1 MTISHQL
8 KKYSIVVIAII
19 FLTAITIIATQA
31 YSVLTTNPTTNK
43 QVKGAFE
50 VIDSNTSL
58 NNPVFVDTK
67 FDFYTTLKEN
77 YSQFD
82 TLIIPTFELQDND
95 FRPNEKNEFRD
106 LQDLIKIKKINNSLL
121 ANFDFNS
128 KEQASNFW
136 SNPDNGQ
143 NLINHLAQLKDYKGA
158 NLNIDL
164 RWLNS
169 TELNNFDTWLPKL
182 RGELK
187 AQNKFLTIS
196 TSLESLN
203 NENQTKLKPYFDR
216 IFAQLWSD
224 NSTSKKL
231 NDYLTSLDFGKHK
244 DNLNTLDPL
253 KTTLILPTWNTRL
266 ELDNKGNINFRE
278 QLGFEKIIN
287 TYFAQDNIKPKID
300 YNQDVFPSFVKPIDT
315 NNYHQFL
322 FQDATSIIN
331 YKAKIK
337 ALSNNNQQWELGIS
351 NIESLE
357 PTAIDQ
363 LKTQNPNS
371 STDTNSINIFKST
384 VRVQKNGQG
393 SIINN
398 IKASQNGLRQ
408 TAIKDGIITQQS
420 IQKNYEVSQ
429 LDLSGIQI
437 GKLALTFDDGPDPIY
452 TPQVLD
458 LLKEYNA
465 KATFF
470 VVGKKV
476 KQYPDLIKRILSEG
490 HQIENHSYSHTIM
503 SNQDKLQSEIIRTDE
518 ALKTFGITSNY
529 FRAPYNQFSNNSEV
543 EISKLAFIQNL
554 GKINVF
560 DDYNGYDYLPNING
574 QEISNKILGQLTK
587 NPGSIIVLHDS
598 YGEMVKN
605 RQETIVALKLIL
617 PELKSNNYDLV
628 KISDLQQVPNNYTNS
643 QTKPNSNSESNSSL
657 QLQLADIELKN
668 PLVEATLGSDYQQK
682 ESYSSLSSIYI
693 ISVATLFSV
702 MIVSFVFSKLTKK
715 IINF

>member
-1 MTISHQL
+1 MTSSPQL
-8 KKYSIVVIAII
+8 KKYSILITGMI
-19 FLTAITIIATQA
+19 FLTIITIIATQT
-31 YSVLTTNPTTNK
+31 YSLLATTPNENK
-43 QVKGAFE
+43 QVKGVFE
-50 VIDSNTSL
+50 VIDSNITL

-203 NENQTKLKPYFDR
+203 NENQIKLKTYFDR

-266 ELDNKGNINFRE
+266 ELDNKQNITFRE
-278 QLGFEKIIN
+278 YLGFEKMIN
-287 TYFAQDNIKPKID
+287 TYFGQNKIQPKID
-300 YNQDVFPSFVKPIDT
+300 YNQEVFPSFTKAIDT
-315 NNYHQFL
+315 NNYQQFI

-331 YKAKIK
+331 YKSKIQ
-337 ALSNNNQQWELGIS
+337 ALSNNNQKWELGIS
-351 NIESLE
+351 NIESIE

-363 LKTQNPNS
+363 LKTQNTDSLNS
-371 STDTNSINIFKST
+371 FKST
-384 VRVQKNGQG
+384 LRVQKNGQG

-398 IKASQNGLRQ
+398 IKPSQNGLRQ
-408 TAIKDGIITQQS
+408 TVMRDGKIIEQS
-420 IQKNYEVSQ
+420 IQKDYSVSQ
-429 LDLSGIQI
+429 LDLSGIQS

-452 TPQVLD
+452 TPQILD

-490 HQIENHSYSHTIM
+490 HQIENHSYSHIIM

-518 ALKTFGITSNY
+518 ALKTFGITSKY
-529 FRAPYNQFSNNSEV
+529 FRAPYNQFSNNSEADM
-543 EISKLAFIQNL
+543 SKLAFIQSL

-574 QEISNKILGQLTK
+574 QEISNKILTQIAK
-587 NPGSIIVLHDS
+587 NKGSIIVLHDS
-598 YGEMVKN
+598 DGEMVKN
-605 RQETIVALKLIL
+605 RQETVVALKLIL
-617 PELKSNNYDLV
+617 PELKSNNYNLV
-628 KISDLQQVPNNYTNS
+628 KISDIEQIPNNYTNS
-643 QTKPNSNSESNSSL
+643 QPKSDSNGESNNTL

-668 PLVEATLGSDYQQK
+668 SLIEATSGDNYQQK
-682 ESYSSLSSIYI
+682 ESYSSLSYIYI
-693 ISVATLFSV
+693 MSVISVFSV
-702 MIVSFVFSKLTKK
+702 MVVSFVFSKLTKK

>member
-1 MTISHQL
+1 MTSSLQL
-8 KKYSIVVIAII
+8 KKYSILTTSAIFLVAII
-19 FLTAITIIATQA
+19 LVGTQT
-31 YSVLTTNPTTNK
+31 YSLLTTSPDSK
-43 QVKGAFE
+43 IQVKGSFE
-50 VIDSNTSL
+50 VIDSNITL
-58 NNPVFVDTK
+58 NNPIFVDTN

-82 TLIIPTFELQDND
+82 TLIIPAFEIQDNS
-95 FRPNEKNEFRD
+95 FRLNEKNEFKD

-121 ANFDFNS
+121 ANFNFKS
-128 KEQASNFW
+128 KEQANNFW
-136 SNPDNGQ
+136 SNADNPQ
-143 NLINHLAQLKDYKGA
+143 NLINNLSQLKDYKGA

-164 RWLNS
+164 QWLEANQ
-169 TELNNFDTWLPKL
+169 LNNFNTWLPKL

-203 NENQTKLKPYFDR
+203 NDNQTKLKPYFDR

-224 NSTSKKL
+224 SDNSKKL
-231 NDYLTSLDFGKHK
+231 NDYLTSLDFSKHK
-244 DNLNTLDPL
+244 DNLNILDPL
-253 KTTLILPTWNTRL
+253 KTTLVLPTWNTRL
-266 ELDNKGNINFRE
+266 ELDNKNNIGFRE
-278 QLGFEKIIN
+278 QLGFEKIVN
-287 TYFAQDNIKPKID
+287 TYFSQNKIQPKIN

-315 NNYHQFL
+315 NNYNQFI

-337 ALSNNNQQWELGIS
+337 SLSNNNQKWELGIS

-357 PTAIDQ
+357 PTAIEQ
-363 LKTQNPNS
+363 LKTQN
-371 STDTNSINIFKST
+371 TDSIKSFKST

-398 IKASQNGLRQ
+398 IKPSQNGVRQ
-408 TAIKDGIITQQS
+408 TIIKDGKIIDQS
-420 IQKNYEVSQ
+420 IQRDYTVSQ
-429 LDLSGIQI
+429 LDLSGIQSS
-437 GKLALTFDDGPDPIY
+437 KLALTFDDGPDPIY
-452 TPQVLD
+452 TPQILD
-458 LLKEYNA
+458 LLKQYNA

-476 KQYPDLIKRILSEG
+476 KQHPDLIKRIIDEG
-490 HQIENHSYSHTIM
+490 HEIENHSYSHNIIT
-503 SNQDKLQSEIIRTDE
+503 SQDKLQTEITKTDE
-518 ALKTFGITSNY
+518 ALKDFGVNTKY

-574 QEISNKILGQLTK
+574 QEIANKILAQISK
-587 NPGSIIVLHDS
+587 NAGSIIVLHDS
-598 YGEMVKN
+598 DGEMIKN

-617 PELKSNNYDLV
+617 PEFKSNKYDLV
-628 KISDLQQVPNNYTNS
+628 KISDLQQIPNNYTNS
-643 QTKPNSNSESNSSL
+643 QSKPNIESDTPAKL
-657 QLQLADIELKN
+657 QLVDIELKN
-668 PLVEATLGSDYQQK
+668 EIKNPIIDATIGGDYQQK

-693 ISVATLFSV
+693 ISVITIFSI
-702 MIVSFVFSKLTKK
+702 MIVSFIFSKLTKR
-715 IINF
+715 IISF

>member
-1 MTISHQL
+1 MTSSPQL
-8 KKYSIVVIAII
+8 KKYSILITGMI
-19 FLTAITIIATQA
+19 FLTIITIIATQT
-31 YSVLTTNPTTNK
+31 YSLLATTPNENK
-43 QVKGAFE
+43 QVKGVFE
-50 VIDSNTSL
+50 VIDSNITL

-82 TLIIPTFELQDND
+82 TLIIPAFELQDND
-95 FRPNEKNEFRD
+95 FRPNDKNEFRD
-106 LQDLIKIKKINNSLL
+106 LQDLIKIKKINNSLI
-121 ANFDFNS
+121 ANFNFKS

-164 RWLNS
+164 QWLNS

-203 NENQTKLKPYFDR
+203 NENQIKLKTYFDR

-266 ELDNKGNINFRE
+266 ELDNKQNITFRE
-278 QLGFEKIIN
+278 YLGFEKMIN
-287 TYFAQDNIKPKID
+287 TYFGQNKIQPKID
-300 YNQDVFPSFVKPIDT
+300 YNQEVFPSFTKAIDT
-315 NNYHQFL
+315 NNYQQFI

-331 YKAKIK
+331 YKSKIQ
-337 ALSNNNQQWELGIS
+337 ALSNNNQKWELGIS
-351 NIESLE
+351 NIESIE

-363 LKTQNPNS
+363 LKTQNTDSLNS
-371 STDTNSINIFKST
+371 FKST
-384 VRVQKNGQG
+384 LRVQKNGQG

-398 IKASQNGLRQ
+398 IKPSQNGLRQ
-408 TAIKDGIITQQS
+408 TVMRDGKIIEQS
-420 IQKNYEVSQ
+420 IQKDYSVSQ
-429 LDLSGIQI
+429 LDLSGIQS

-452 TPQVLD
+452 TPQILD

-490 HQIENHSYSHTIM
+490 HQIENHSYSHIIM

-518 ALKTFGITSNY
+518 ALKTFGITSKY
-529 FRAPYNQFSNNSEV
+529 FRAPYNQFSNNSEADM
-543 EISKLAFIQNL
+543 SKLAFIQSL

-574 QEISNKILGQLTK
+574 QEISNKILTQIAK
-587 NPGSIIVLHDS
+587 NKGSIIVLHDS
-598 YGEMVKN
+598 DGEMVKN
-605 RQETIVALKLIL
+605 RQETVVALKLIL
-617 PELKSNNYDLV
+617 PELKSNNYNLV
-628 KISDLQQVPNNYTNS
+628 KISDIEQIPNNYTNS
-643 QTKPNSNSESNSSL
+643 QPKSDSNGESNNTL

-668 PLVEATLGSDYQQK
+668 SLIEATSGDNYQQK
-682 ESYSSLSSIYI
+682 ESYSSLSYIYI
-693 ISVATLFSV
+693 MSVISVFSV
-702 MIVSFVFSKLTKK
+702 MVVSFVFSKLTKK